1 MKVYNKSLLL
11 YLVTDNRWLGGKS
24 IESQVEESLKNG
36 VTFIQIREKNLE
48 YDRFLELA
56 KNIKQLTSEY
66 KVPFVVN
73 DNVEVAINSDAD
85 GLHIGQDD
93 LEASEAKKILGE
105 NKILGVSAQTV
116 EQAVKAEK
124 DGADYIGVGAVF
136 TTDTKNDADYVSFD
150 ELKKICNSVTIPV
163 VAIGGINENNIL
175 QLKGSGIDGVAVVS
189 AILAKND
196 VGEATKTLKKLC
208 EEMVKYN
215 V

>member
-150 ELKKICNSVTIPV
+150 ELKK
-163 VAIGGINENNIL
+163 
-175 QLKGSGIDGVAVVS
+175 S
-189 AILAKND
+189 AIL
-196 VGEATKTLKKLC
+196 
-208 EEMVKYN
+208 
-215 V
+215 